1 MKFNELNNIELNGLE
16 ASQENGSEEISNSY
30 NNEYENS
37 YGDNS
42 LAHDRDKSLIKKIQL
57 SIANDEDVLTW
68 SSGEVTKAETI
79 NYKTHKPEKDGL
91 FDEKIFGPTKDFKCP
106 VCQKKFKR
114 SDAGKVCSYCGEA
127 VIESKMARR
136 RKMGHIRLAAPVAHI
151 WYTKVNYSTLRQL
164 LGLKQAEVESVL
176 YFRAPIVIE
185 AGDYTEVKSGQL
197 ISQKLA
203 APMYRKILT
212 GMLNKT
218 NNPDKQA
225 KIKAQIDKL
234 LMEANSKENKEHG
247 IDFYEYNQFITRFSD
262 DDGVK
267 GIRIQ
272 FGAEAIKILLNKLN
286 LKAELRKI
294 KKQISKISSTSA
306 TASSLYRRVQTIESF
321 IVSKQD
327 PADMIMQI
335 IPVIPADLRP
345 LIQLDGGRHS
355 TVDLNELYRR
365 VIIRN
370 NRLKQWLEI
379 GAPDLIVQNEKRM
392 LQESV
397 DALFDN
403 DRKQTPVKGKDNRDL
418 KSLAEN
424 LKGKQGRFRQNLLG
438 KRVDY
443 SGRSVIVVG
452 PELKLHQVGLPK
464 QMVVKLFEPFI
475 VKKLME
481 EKVVKSIKQAKK
493 LIEVYDDRI
502 WTYATGVIKEHPV
515 LLNRAPTLHR
525 LSIQAFEPIITSG
538 KAIRLHPLVT
548 PSFNADFDGD
558 QMAVHVP
565 LSKAAKKEAWELM
578 LSDKN
583 ILGPKDG
590 QLILAPSQDIILGM
604 YFLTKVYDGKI
615 GSDRIFAD
623 YNEMNNFLTDKQTHI
638 HSIVAMPLKA
648 FGDRFSKEISE
659 GKKYVVSS
667 VGRLMINKFLPHNFP
682 FVNEVSTASL
692 REGGHDQW
700 MASSASELQD
710 IFALAKSK
718 FEPFKKGNIQ
728 KLIETVFERNK
739 EDISNVL
746 DEIKGLGFKYSMISG
761 ASMAVSDIIDI
772 DNREEII
779 SKGDAEVEKL
789 HALKDKGLLTDDQR
803 YSEVIKVWHRVR
815 QNVQNELGAEIS
827 KHAENPVWMMMNS
840 GARGNISNFVQLAG
854 MRGSMSKAT
863 HEYAALKRQGIVVRS
878 TEEIPIKSSF
888 KIGLTP
894 FEYFLS
900 THGARK
906 GLSDT
911 ATKTAESGY
920 LTRRLV
926 DAVQNIKLV
935 EEDCGTNKGFVV
947 KSIKDTRTNSDIE
960 PLIDRIIGR
969 FPVKDIKEGNRII
982 VRSSELITEEN
993 ANEIVSL
1000 GIDAVEIRSVLNC
1013 QSKKG
1018 ICQKC
1023 FGKDLTTNE
1032 VVNIGE
1038 AVGIISAQ
1046 SIGEPGTQ
1054 LTMRTFHTGG
1064 VAGVADITQGFSRLM
1079 ELVDANKSPK
1089 SMATIAEQEGVVEE
1103 INASKEN
1110 KYGQATQFSVVI
1122 KNKHGQVSYS
1132 VDLSQSLRVR
1142 VGDKVEVG
1150 QKITEGS
1157 IQLQSLLDVAGPE
1170 KTQSYL
1176 IKEIQRLYRLQGIT
1190 IADKYMEVII
1200 KQMLSKY
1207 QVINGGDSHLF
1218 TSQIISSDE
1227 LREINEG
1234 LIAEGKTP
1242 VFAKQIIL
1250 GVKPLPLYSESF
1262 LAAASYQR
1270 TADALVAAAIMKKV
1284 DQLEGI
1290 KENII
1295 IGNKMPVGTG
1305 MKNPGKK
1312 YDIIKEE
1319 FEPERFTQDN
1329 ELSLDINISDDQF

>member
-1 MKFNELNNIELNGLE
+1 MEDLLTNTAELLDGEIDNTLNVEDGPT
-16 ASQENGSEEISNSY
+16 I
-30 NNEYENS
+30 
-37 YGDNS
+37 D
-42 LAHDRDKSLIKKIQL
+42 KIQISL
-57 SIANDEDVLTW
+57 STKDEILSW
-68 SSGEVTKAETI
+68 SSGEVTKPETI

-91 FDEKIFGPTKDFKCP
+91 FDEKIFGPTKDFKCS
-106 VCQKKFKR
+106 VCGKKHRR
-114 SDAGKVCSYCGEA
+114 SDVGKKCSACGETT
-127 VIESKMARR
+127 IESKMARR
-136 RKMGHIRLAAPVAHI
+136 RKMGHIELAAPVSHI
-151 WYTKVNYSTLRQL
+151 WYSKVNYSTIRQL
-164 LGLKQAEVESVL
+164 LGLKQDELDSVL
-176 YFRAPIVIE
+176 YFRAPIVIS
-185 AGDYTEVKSGQL
+185 AGDYSGIKEGLL
-197 ISQKLA
+197 ISQQKA
-203 APMYRKILT
+203 APIYRKILNA
-212 GMLNKT
+212 MAKKT
-218 NNPDKQA
+218 SDKDKKKIIAA
-225 KIKAQIDKL
+225 KIDQL
-234 LMEANSKENKEHG
+234 LVEANSREIKEHG
-247 IDFYEYNQFITRFSD
+247 IDFYEYNQFITRYSD
-262 DDGVK
+262 EKNVK

-272 FGAEAIKILLNKLN
+272 FGAEAIKILLQNKD
-286 LKAELRKI
+286 LKKELANVKRTIAK
-294 KKQISKISSTSA
+294 SKSVNAAST
-306 TASSLYRRVQTIESF
+306 LFRRVKTIESF
-321 IVSKQD
+321 LVSGQN
-327 PADMIMQI
+327 PADMILDV

-403 DRKQTPVKGKDNRDL
+403 ARKGTPVKGKDNRDL
-418 KSLAEN
+418 KSLADN
-424 LKGKQGRFRQNLLG
+424 LKGKRGRFRQNLLG

-475 VKKLME
+475 VRRLVE
-481 EKVVKSIKQAKK
+481 EKIVKSIKQAKK

-502 WTYATGVIKEHPV
+502 WTYATGVIKQHPV

-525 LSIQAFEPIITSG
+525 LSIQAFEPVITSG

-565 LSKAAKKEAWELM
+565 LSAAAKKEAWELM
-578 LSDKN
+578 LSNKN

-590 QLILAPSQDIILGM
+590 KLILAPSQDIILGM
-604 YFLTKVYDGKI
+604 YYLTKVQENNK
-615 GSDRIFAD
+615 GSRRVIANFD
-623 YNEMNNFLTDKQTHI
+623 ELNNFLFTNQTHI
-638 HSIVAMPLKA
+638 HSIIAMPLKV
-648 FGDRFSKEISE
+648 FEEKFENEMDNGD
-659 GKKYVVSS
+659 KYIVSS
-667 VGRLMINKFLPHNFP
+667 VGRLLINKILPKKFP
-682 FVNEVSTASL
+682 FINFVDAKTL
-692 REGGHDQW
+692 RGDSSDW
-700 MASSASELQD
+700 VVSSAKDLEKTFIKAEQE
-710 IFALAKSK
+710 FN
-718 FEPFKKGNIQ
+718 PFKKGDIQ
-728 KLIETVFERNK
+728 KLIETVFERNQ
-739 EDISNVL
+739 DHIANVL
-746 DEIKGLGFKYSMISG
+746 DEIKSLGFKYSMISG
-761 ASMAVSDIIDI
+761 ASMAVSDIIDV
-772 DNREEII
+772 DTRESII
-779 SKGDAEVEKL
+779 AEGDKQVEKL
-789 HALKDKGLLTDDQR
+789 WAMKNEGLITDDQR
-803 YSEVIKVWHRVR
+803 YQEVLKVWANVR
-815 QNVQNELGAEIS
+815 KNVQDELQEEIS
-827 KHAENPVWMMMNS
+827 KHENNPVYMMMDS

-863 HEYAALKRQGIVVRS
+863 HEYAALKRQGIVIRS

-888 KIGLTP
+888 KLGLTP

-926 DAVQNIKLV
+926 DAVQNVKLI
-935 EEDCGTNKGFVV
+935 EEECGTNQGMLV
-947 KSIKDTRTNSDIE
+947 KAIKDTRTNSDIE
-960 PLIDRIIGR
+960 PLFDRIVGR
-969 FPVKDIKEGNRII
+969 FPVKDIKDGNKILAK
-982 VRSSELITEEN
+982 STEMITEDSAN
-993 ANEIVSL
+993 AIIEA
-1000 GIDAVEIRSVLNC
+1000 GIESVEIRSVLTC

-1089 SMATIAEQEGVVEE
+1089 SMAIISEQAGTVED
-1103 INASKEN
+1103 IVSIKEN
-1110 KYGQATQFSVVI
+1110 KYGQPTQYEVI
-1122 KNKHGQVSYS
+1122 ITNKHGSKGYT
-1132 VDLSQSLRVR
+1132 VDTTQSLRVKK
-1142 VGDKVEVG
+1142 GDVVRPG

-1157 IQLQSLLDVAGPE
+1157 IQLQSLLEIAGPRE
-1170 KTQSYL
+1170 TQHYL

-1190 IADKYMEVII
+1190 ISDKYMEVII
-1200 KQMLSKY
+1200 RQMLSKF
-1207 QVINGGDSHLF
+1207 QVVDPGGSKLF
-1218 TSQIISSDE
+1218 TSQIVSSDQ
-1227 LREINEG
+1227 LREINED
-1234 LIAEGKTP
+1234 LIAKGKQP
-1242 VFAKQIIL
+1242 AFAKQIIL
-1250 GVKPLPLYSESF
+1250 GVKPLPLHSESF

-1270 TADALVAAAIMKKV
+1270 TADALVTAAIIKKV

-1290 KENII
+1290 KENIVV
-1295 IGNKMPVGTG
+1295 GNKMPVGTG
-1305 MKNPGKK
+1305 MEQPSGK
-1312 YDIIKEE
+1312 YDII
-1319 FEPERFTQDN
+1319 EPEFTPENFNHQN
-1329 ELSLDINISDDQF
+1329 LIEVSINIEDEESKFKENL

>member
-1 MKFNELNNIELNGLE
+1 MEEKLLDTEIINTTESSDNTIEVETDSGIQKVQISL
-16 ASQENGSEEISNSY
+16 ASEEDI
-30 NNEYENS
+30 
-37 YGDNS
+37 
-42 LAHDRDKSLIKKIQL
+42 L
-57 SIANDEDVLTW
+57 SW
-68 SSGEVTKAETI
+68 SSGEVTKPETI
-79 NYKTHKPEKDGL
+79 NYKTHKPERDGL
-91 FDEKIFGPTKDFKCP
+91 FDEKIFGPTKDFKCAI
-106 VCQKKFKR
+106 CGKKHRR
-114 SDAGKVCSYCGEA
+114 SDVGKKCSACGEA
-127 VIESKMARR
+127 IIESKMARR
-136 RKMGHIRLAAPVAHI
+136 RKMGHIALHAPVSHI
-151 WYTKVNYSTLRQL
+151 WFSKVNYSTIRQL
-164 LGLKQAEVESVL
+164 LGLKQDELDSVI
-176 YFRAPIVIE
+176 YFRAPIIID
-185 AGDYTEVKSGQL
+185 AGDYTEVKVGQ
-197 ISQKLA
+197 IVSQQKA
-203 APMYRKILT
+203 APIYRKILNAMAKRT
-212 GMLNKT
+212 S
-218 NNPDKQA
+218 DKEKKKVISA
-225 KIKAQIDKL
+225 KIDQL
-234 LMEANSKENKEHG
+234 LIEANSKENKEHG
-247 IDFYEYNQFITRFSD
+247 IDFYEYNSFITRYSD
-262 DDGVK
+262 EKNIK

-272 FGAEAIKILLNKLN
+272 FGAEAIKYLLENQDLKKELNKV
-286 LKAELRKI
+286 KRTIAR
-294 KKQISKISSTSA
+294 SSSPA
-306 TASSLYRRVQTIESF
+306 SASSLYRRVKTIESF
-321 IVSKQD
+321 LVSGQN
-327 PADMIMQI
+327 PGDMILNI
-335 IPVIPADLRP
+335 IPIIPADLRP

-370 NRLKQWLEI
+370 NRLKQWLDI

-403 DRKQTPVKGKDNRDL
+403 ARKQTPVKGKDNRDL
-418 KSLAEN
+418 KSLADN

-475 VKKLME
+475 VRRLVQ
-481 EKVVKSIKQAKK
+481 EKIVKSIKQAKK

-502 WTYATGVIKEHPV
+502 WAYATGVIKEHPV

-525 LSIQAFEPIITSG
+525 LSIQAFEPVITSG

-565 LSKAAKKEAWELM
+565 LSRAAKKEAWELM
-578 LSDKN
+578 LSNKN

-590 QLILAPSQDIILGM
+590 KLILSPSQDIILGM
-604 YFLTKVYDGKI
+604 YYLTKTKAGNV
-615 GSDRIFAD
+615 GSRRIFANFD
-623 YNEMNNFLTDKQTHI
+623 ELNNFLFTNQTHI
-638 HSIVAMPLKA
+638 HSIVAMPVSV
-648 FGDRFSKEISE
+648 FGTKFEKQIEE
-659 GKKYVVSS
+659 GAKYIVSS
-667 VGRLMINKFLPHNFP
+667 VGRLLVNEILPEEFV
-682 FVNEVSTASL
+682 FVNTVD
-692 REGGHDQW
+692 HDTLKGNNSQW
-700 MASSASELQD
+700 IANSADELLK
-710 IFALAKSK
+710 IFDKAEEEFA
-718 FEPFKKGNIQ
+718 PFKKGDIS

-739 EDISNVL
+739 DSIADVL
-746 DEIKGLGFKYSMISG
+746 DEVKSLGFKYSMISG

-772 DNREEII
+772 ETREEII
-779 SKGDAEVEKL
+779 SKGDEHVGKL
-789 HALKDKGLLTDDQR
+789 WAMKNEGLITDDQR
-803 YSEVIKVWHRVR
+803 YQEVLKVWANVR
-815 QNVQNELGAEIS
+815 KDVQNELQEEIS
-827 KHAENPVWMMMNS
+827 KHPNNPVFMMMDS

-863 HEYAALKRQGIVVRS
+863 HEYAALKRQGIIVRS

-935 EEDCGTNKGFVV
+935 EEDCGTNKGSLI
-947 KSIKDTRTNSDIE
+947 KAIKDTRTNSDIE
-960 PLIDRIIGR
+960 GLFDRIVGR
-969 FPVKDIKEGNRII
+969 FPLHDIKDGNRY
-982 VRSSELITEEN
+982 LAKKTQMITEDQARDIIE
-993 ANEIVSL
+993 A
-1000 GIDAVEIRSVLNC
+1000 GITEVEIRSVLTC

-1089 SMATIAEQEGVVEE
+1089 SMAVIAEQAGTVED
-1103 INASKEN
+1103 IVSVKEN
-1110 KYGQATQFSVVI
+1110 KYGQPTHYTVLVE
-1122 KNKHGQVSYS
+1122 NKFGSKLYN
-1132 VDLSQSLRVR
+1132 VDSTQSLRVKK
-1142 VGDKVEVG
+1142 GDVVEAG

-1157 IQLQSLLDVAGPE
+1157 VQLQGLLEMAGPV
-1170 KTQSYL
+1170 KTQNYL

-1190 IADKYMEVII
+1190 ISDKYMEVII
-1200 KQMLSKY
+1200 RQMLSKY
-1207 QVINGGDSHLF
+1207 QVVDHGDSNLF
-1218 TSQIISSDE
+1218 ISQIVSSDE
-1227 LREINEG
+1227 LREINEK
-1234 LIAEGKTP
+1234 LILEGKNP
-1242 VFAKQIIL
+1242 AFAKQIIL
-1250 GVKPLPLYSESF
+1250 GVKPLPLHSESF

-1270 TADALVAAAIMKKV
+1270 TADALVSAAIIKKV
-1284 DQLEGI
+1284 DNLEGI
-1290 KENII
+1290 KENIVV
-1295 IGNKMPVGTG
+1295 GNKMPVGTG
-1305 MKNPGKK
+1305 MDQPDGK
-1312 YDIIKEE
+1312 YDIITPE
-1319 FEPERFTQDN
+1319 FDENSYTYQNPIEVV
-1329 ELSLDINISDDQF
+1329 INIEDEEEDFKNSITE